1 MSHIAAIF
9 NNFMG
14 IMMMFLHQQSL
25 LLLLLPP
32 LVKVQLL
39 VTKSLNEVER
49 RGHQPLQVMLKTTT
63 QPLQVMLGASTH
75 PPQLMLGALILVR
88 NLDR

>member
-1 MSHIAAIF
+1 
-9 NNFMG
+9 MG

-39 VTKSLNEVER
+39 VTKSLTEVEIGRIGR
-49 RGHQPLQVMLKTTT
+49 RGHQPLQVMVNTYTH
-63 QPLQVMLGASTH
+63 PLQVMLGAQT
-75 PPQLMLGALILVR
+75 
-88 NLDR
+88 